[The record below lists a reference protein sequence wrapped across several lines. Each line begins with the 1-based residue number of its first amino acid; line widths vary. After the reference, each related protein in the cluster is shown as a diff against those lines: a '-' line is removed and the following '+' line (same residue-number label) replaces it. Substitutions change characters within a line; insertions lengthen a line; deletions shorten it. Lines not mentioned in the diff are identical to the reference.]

1 MDDQRLEGLLQF
13 LDLNTK
19 LFRNCLDGISD
30 EVAQRQPNPET
41 NSVAFLACHVIDA
54 REYLAQLLGI
64 PRTTQLRD
72 SLQSYAAVVAYQHEP
87 PLSEI
92 LDAWSSVTPQVRERL
107 QALGPEAL
115 DAAAPESFPIDD
127 RSLFGALVFLLHHES
142 YHIGQVALVRKYHG
156 VGSMR
161 YGHRALLSRS

>member
-1 MDDQRLEGLLQF
+1 MDLRLEGLLQF

-19 LFRNCLDGISD
+19 LFRNCLDGVSD
-30 EVAQRQPNPET
+30 EVAQRQPNQDT
-41 NSVAFLACHVIDA
+41 NSVAFLACHVVDA
-54 REYLAQLLGI
+54 RDYLAQLVGV

-92 LDAWSSVTPQVRERL
+92 LDAWSLVTPRLRERL
-107 QALGPEAL
+107 RNLEPDAL
-115 DAAAPESFPIDD
+115 DAPAPESFPVENPT
-127 RSLFGALVFLLHHES
+127 LFGALVFLLHHES

-161 YGHRALLSRS
+161 YGHRALLSRR

>member
-1 MDDQRLEGLLQF
+1 MDLRLEGLLQF

-19 LFRNCLDGISD
+19 LFCNCLDGISD
-30 EVAQRQPNPET
+30 EVAQRQPNQET
-41 NSVAFLACHVIDA
+41 NSVAFLACHIIDA
-54 REYLAQLLGI
+54 RDYLAQLVGV

-72 SLQSYAAVVAYQHEP
+72 SIQSYAAVVAYQHEP

-92 LDAWSSVTPQVRERL
+92 LDAWSTVTQKLRDQL
-107 QALGPEAL
+107 QTLEPATL
-115 DAAAPESFPIDD
+115 DAAASESFPIDD
-127 RSLFGALVFLLHHES
+127 KSLFGALVFLLHHES

-161 YGHRALLSRS
+161 YGHRALLSRP